1 MEREVYIDRMLNE
14 HLCDDKTYKQLLNF
28 EAERIIQDFKE
39 NLHEI
44 LVYTYEASI
53 EDHEI
58 IFFERGYKTYTRIP
72 QF

>member
-1 MEREVYIDRMLNE
+1 MEREVYIDRMLKE
-14 HLCDDKTYKQLLNF
+14 HLCDDKTYKQLINF

-39 NLHEI
+39 DLHEI
-44 LVYTYEASI
+44 LVYTHEASI